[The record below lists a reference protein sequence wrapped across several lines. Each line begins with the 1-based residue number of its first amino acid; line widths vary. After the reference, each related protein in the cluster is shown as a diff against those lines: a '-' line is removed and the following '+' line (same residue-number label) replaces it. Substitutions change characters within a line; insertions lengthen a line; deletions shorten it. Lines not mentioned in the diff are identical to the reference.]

1 MALLTRFFRDITALI
16 TAGTIVAGLV
26 VSSIL
31 GYLDSERKHSD
42 QRVKVLSELSTRRAR
57 LEGVVASTF
66 NITQGMVYIISH
78 QKSISAD
85 LFNVLCSKAMA
96 DSRHIR
102 NIALAPND
110 VVSMIYPYPGN
121 ERAIGLDYRL
131 NKDQWESVRNAR
143 LFKKPLLSGPVELV
157 QGGTA
162 LIERSPVFIHS
173 DTDSSLVYWGV
184 VSIVAHINTIFE
196 EARLESTDH
205 LDFLIVGKDGK
216 GLHGDAIYGDT
227 AIQQMDPVS
236 LVVNIPGG
244 HWVLMAVP
252 KQGWQKTAFFKSYY
266 FLLGLINTLFITV
279 FLVILIHRNRNIKK
293 KNQELNQTIHDRDKI
308 SSALSLSET
317 KYRNLVEAMRDVV
330 VVIDQNGYIRYCSP
344 SIRAFGGYAVEE
356 VEGNFW
362 RNFIIDTF
370 EGYTKQEIAGTI
382 LLAKYERVELV
393 FVPKADDPF
402 YVDIAIKNLVAD
414 DGSISFH
421 CVLRNINE
429 RKLMEV
435 ELKKS
440 KEEAEAANRIKST
453 FLANMSHEVRTPMN
467 AILGFSDILMKSSF
481 DPQESRQYLEVIHNS
496 SQQLLNLIND
506 IIDISLIESGH
517 FKISRN
523 TFPLSRVFHQVM
535 VLHKMSADQKGI
547 DLRLEWGS
555 QGRDEVEVFSDE
567 GRVIQVLNNL
577 VGNAIKF
584 THEGSVVIG
593 FELNQRNVRFF
604 VRDTGIGIPYDYHDI
619 IFERFRQ
626 VDERYSRKYG
636 GTGLGLSICK
646 SIVEKMG
653 GEISV
658 QSEPGKGSC
667 FKFEIPGI
675 LAHSV

>member
-1 MALLTRFFRDITALI
+1 
-16 TAGTIVAGLV
+16 
-26 VSSIL
+26 
-31 GYLDSERKHSD
+31 
-42 QRVKVLSELSTRRAR
+42 
-57 LEGVVASTF
+57 
-66 NITQGMVYIISH
+66 
-78 QKSISAD
+78 
-85 LFNVLCSKAMA
+85 
-96 DSRHIR
+96 
-102 NIALAPND
+102 
-110 VVSMIYPYPGN
+110 
-121 ERAIGLDYRL
+121 
-131 NKDQWESVRNAR
+131 
-143 LFKKPLLSGPVELV
+143 
-157 QGGTA
+157 
-162 LIERSPVFIHS
+162 
-173 DTDSSLVYWGV
+173 
-184 VSIVAHINTIFE
+184 
-196 EARLESTDH
+196 
-205 LDFLIVGKDGK
+205 
-216 GLHGDAIYGDT
+216 
-227 AIQQMDPVS
+227 
-236 LVVNIPGG
+236 
-244 HWVLMAVP
+244 
-252 KQGWQKTAFFKSYY
+252 
-266 FLLGLINTLFITV
+266 
-279 FLVILIHRNRNIKK
+279 
-293 KNQELNQTIHDRDKI
+293 
-308 SSALSLSET
+308 
-317 KYRNLVEAMRDVV
+317 
-330 VVIDQNGYIRYCSP
+330 
-344 SIRAFGGYAVEE
+344 
-356 VEGNFW
+356 
-362 RNFIIDTF
+362 
-370 EGYTKQEIAGTI
+370 
-382 LLAKYERVELV
+382 
-393 FVPKADDPF
+393 
-402 YVDIAIKNLVAD
+402 
-414 DGSISFH
+414 
-421 CVLRNINE
+421 
-429 RKLMEV
+429 
-435 ELKKS
+435 
-440 KEEAEAANRIKST
+440 
-453 FLANMSHEVRTPMN
+453 MSHEVRTPMN

-667 FKFEIPGI
+667 FTFEIPGI